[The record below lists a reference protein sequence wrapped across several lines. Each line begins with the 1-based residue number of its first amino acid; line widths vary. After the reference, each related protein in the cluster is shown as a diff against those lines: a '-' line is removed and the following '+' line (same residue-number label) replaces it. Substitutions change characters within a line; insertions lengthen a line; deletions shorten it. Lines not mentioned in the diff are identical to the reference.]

1 MNKTNQN
8 SLWKNETERRAAAY
22 QMQKEGIPSKIAAKM
37 TGLKEKDLVKPE
49 VRTEA

>member
-1 MNKTNQN
+1 MSKTNQN
-8 SLWKNETERRAAAY
+8 SQWKNETERRAAAY
-22 QMQKEGIPSKIAAKM
+22 QMQKEGIPSKIVAKM